1 MNNFIKEKRL
11 YSNEYL
17 IRTTQSL
24 SDMNFDLEALLKQ
37 QDFWKLIQRKEKL
50 KDDKCL
56 GLLFNFNNIN
66 IDDFKKF
73 SQNELIEYIEKKLLD
88 ALNLDISVYKI
99 TDKKINFHN
108 LDDLIEYCKNNI
120 EPTKPEINEIKEFF
134 LNFKNTLTQAD
145 KYYLLNKDWFKF
157 DSSKV
162 FEIEYLSYSIYIFI
176 IWIVKNNIFTCELSW
191 D

>member
-1 MNNFIKEKRL
+1 MNFVKENRL
-11 YSNEYL
+11 HSNEYL

-24 SDMNFDLEALLKQ
+24 SNRNFDLEALLKQ
-37 QDFWKLIQRKEKL
+37 QDFWELIQRKEKL
-50 KDDKCL
+50 KDDECL

-66 IDDFKKF
+66 IDDFKEF
-73 SQNELIEYIEKKLLD
+73 SQNELIEYIEKELLD
-88 ALNLDISVYKI
+88 TLNLEISVYEIK
-99 TDKKINFHN
+99 DKKINFHN
-108 LDDLIEYCKNNI
+108 LDDFIEYCKNNI
-120 EPTKPEINEIKEFF
+120 EPIKPEINEITKLF

-157 DSSKV
+157 DSNKV

-176 IWIVKNNIFTCELSW
+176 IWIIKNNIFTCELSW